1 MKTLQAF
8 LKVLM
13 SKVQYTP
20 PDTDVIVPFLLLLL
34 TSSMDTRRSPCF
46 AEKDPWSFAIRQK
59 NEPLSIRNTLS
70 VSSPDLYRVSSASHE
85 CCSAIPTSSW
95 NIPSR
100 R

>member
-59 NEPLSIRNTLS
+59 NKDAGLKYQAEALTKLNDFIAFAT
-70 VSSPDLYRVSSASHE
+70 
-85 CCSAIPTSSW
+85 
-95 NIPSR
+95 
-100 R
+100 